1 MIPIW
6 EGGAPK
12 PASVRLIRGTT
23 ELLLWMGIV
32 KKLDAVVNCGA
43 DQFGAGRSEWGMMTF
58 NGKHRWVFPLV
69 PTDCACA
76 ELNDYFGK
84 FRGAEIEVLKSTG
97 VPAEI

>member
-58 NGKHRWVFPLV
+58 NEENRWATPLE
-69 PTDCACA
+69 PTACVYA
-76 ELNDYFGK
+76 K
-84 FRGAEIEVLKSTG
+84 IE
-97 VPAEI
+97 